1 MKQEPLSDVVP
12 LRALVD
18 RAVCRGAAVC
28 TRRAPRTFALD
39 AERRAVAADPPADT
53 PEALREA
60 ERQCPNF
67 AIRLV
72 EPETT

>member
-1 MKQEPLSDVVP
+1 VKGGASEP

-18 RAVCRGAAVC
+18 REACRGAAVC
-28 TRRAPRTFALD
+28 TRRAPRTFGLD
-39 AERRAVAADPPADT
+39 TQRRAVAADPPGDP

-72 EPETT
+72 ELSR